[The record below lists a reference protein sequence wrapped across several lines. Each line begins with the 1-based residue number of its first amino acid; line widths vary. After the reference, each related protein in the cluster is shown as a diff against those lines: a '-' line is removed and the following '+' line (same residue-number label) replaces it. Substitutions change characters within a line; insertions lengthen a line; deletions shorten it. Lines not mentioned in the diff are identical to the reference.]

1 MLALTR
7 ARRAARDRAVGLL
20 ARLVQ
25 GASDAQV
32 ERRFGSALS
41 QRAMFSSMAR
51 SFDPDAAGG
60 FQGRIVYELGRPATG
75 ADAIRWTVEVVNGRA
90 IARPGG
96 CSDAKLTLRFQLADF
111 VRIAA
116 GTIDPAVPLLEDRAS
131 FEGDFGLAARLP
143 EMFGA
148 PSPY

>member
-1 MLALTR
+1 
-7 ARRAARDRAVGLL
+7 
-20 ARLVQ
+20 
-25 GASDAQV
+25 
-32 ERRFGSALS
+32 
-41 QRAMFSSMAR
+41 MAR

-75 ADAIRWTVEVVNGRA
+75 GDAISWTVEVLNGRA
-90 IARPGG
+90 VARPGAS
-96 CSDAKLTLRFQLADF
+96 SDAKLTLRFQLADF

-116 GTIDPAVPLLEDRAS
+116 GTIDAAVPLLQDRAS
-131 FEGDFGLAARLP
+131 FEGDLGLATRLP